1 MAEEIVKPG
10 IESVVRFRHFDQT
23 NILDEAEELKPVLA
37 QSSPR
42 LIALSIAGVRYTL
55 VQARS
60 TGLVDR
66 KRINVADATWKRK
79 CASTA
84 SRRKK
89 SANRVRDAVS
99 CGAVADH
106 AASHGA
112 RIKGCGANLDQ

>member
-1 MAEEIVKPG
+1 M
-10 IESVVRFRHFDQT
+10 
-23 NILDEAEELKPVLA
+23 LA

-55 VQARS
+55 VQARI

-79 CASTA
+79 CANTA

-106 AASHGA
+106 AASHGV

>member
-66 KRINVADATWKRK
+66 KRINVADAT
-79 CASTA
+79 
-84 SRRKK
+84 
-89 SANRVRDAVS
+89 
-99 CGAVADH
+99 
-106 AASHGA
+106 
-112 RIKGCGANLDQ
+112 